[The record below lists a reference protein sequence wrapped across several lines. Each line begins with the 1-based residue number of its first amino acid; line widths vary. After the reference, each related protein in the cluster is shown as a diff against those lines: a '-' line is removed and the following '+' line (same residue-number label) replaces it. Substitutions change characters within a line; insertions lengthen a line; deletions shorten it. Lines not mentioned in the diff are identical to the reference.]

1 MMIKS
6 ILLAM
11 FLSVLVIGTADAVV
25 VVENFE
31 SYANTA
37 ALNAVWT
44 NTGGA
49 VATTTLNTDST
60 QYMAISANL
69 GPSPWNSEVSRN
81 YGGVDWTGQG
91 GFLKIGY
98 RGTSGTASDGME
110 VELVNQANWSQKW
123 QSGVWNVPNDN
134 TWYTKTFDVSGVSF
148 LNNVG
153 PVNIVLKGTSSYGT
167 PTISVDNLQVIPEP
181 TSLLLLGTGLVGLLG
196 FSKKKRI

>member
-1 MMIKS
+1 MIKS

-11 FLSVLVIGTADAVV
+11 FLSVLVIGTADAI
-25 VVENFE
+25 VVEDFE
-31 SYANTA
+31 SYADTT

-69 GPSPWNSEVSRN
+69 GPSPWYSVVSRN
-81 YGGVDWTGQG
+81 YSGVDWTGQG

-98 RGTSGTASDGME
+98 KGTPGTAADGME
-110 VELVNQANWSQKW
+110 IELVNQANWSQKW
-123 QSGVWNVPNDN
+123 QSGVWNVPNDGN
-134 TWYTKTFDVSGVSF
+134 WYTKTFDVSGVSF

-153 PVNIVLKGTSSYGT
+153 PVNVVLKGTSSYGT
-167 PTISVDNLQVIPEP
+167 PTISIDNLQVVPEP
-181 TSLLLLGTGLVGLLG
+181 ASLLLLGSGLVGLLG
-196 FSKKKRI
+196 FTRRKK